1 MKMNKKRDSRIALG
15 EIPAGLIR
23 RYFSHDVGRDSAALS
38 YYLLFAIFPLLVF
51 ISTLLGVLD
60 VDVESVV
67 ASLRQFAPLE
77 LVDIIRNYL
86 MYVSSNASRQL
97 LWFSL
102 IFSVWF
108 PMRATSS
115 LMHSLRKA
123 FGQSSPES
131 ILRGQIRTL
140 LFTVLLIGTIAASLV
155 LSTVGRRALRFIS
168 AHISIP
174 AEFTKFINMW
184 GYMRFVLMGLIL
196 LVLMVPLYML
206 AQGQR
211 RPLREIM
218 PGAAASLVAWMVLS
232 LAFSYYVEHLA
243 HYTELYG
250 SIAAIVVT
258 MLWLYMSGTVLIM
271 GAELNALILERK
283 NARRSARTDEEQL

>member
-123 FGQSSPES
+123 FGQNPPES
-131 ILRGQIRTL
+131 ILWGQIRTL

-155 LSTVGRRALRFIS
+155 LSTVGRRTLQFIS

-174 AEFTKFINMW
+174 AEFAKFINMW

-211 RPLREIM
+211 RPLREII

>member
-1 MKMNKKRDSRIALG
+1 MKMNKKRGSRVALG
-15 EIPAGLIR
+15 GIPAGLIR

-123 FGQSSPES
+123 FGQNPPES
-131 ILRGQIRTL
+131 ILWGQIRTL

-155 LSTVGRRALRFIS
+155 LSTVGRRTLQFIS

-211 RPLREIM
+211 RPLREII